1 MTILHKF
8 TNRKDYTKRNKN
20 EGRKREAEQS
30 SKKSNKTHTHI
41 PKIAAKWQNKRLP
54 SFASWFVV
62 VLLVVI
68 SAICV
73 ELRHR
78 CPVLRSM
85 CECVQ
90 KREREMMAHS
100 RMMCSNAILKNILH
114 TPPKHRIA
122 WLWVS
127 SRYDLKSW
135 MTAILIVSLWFL
147 IALVIVSLVN
157 SPKNVLVF

>member
-90 KREREMMAHS
+90 KREREKWWL
-100 RMMCSNAILKNILH
+100 ILEWCVLMPFWKTFCTHLQN
-114 TPPKHRIA
+114 
-122 WLWVS
+122 
-127 SRYDLKSW
+127 
-135 MTAILIVSLWFL
+135 IVSHDFEFQADTIWNREWPQFWLYRCDFWL
-147 IALVIVSLVN
+147 L
-157 SPKNVLVF
+157 